1 MADKNVDGVA
11 ISSTVLTAV
20 GVIVAVLTL
29 FSMLNLFRCLRR
41 RKRLTIKGEHE
52 FLPGTHHHFS
62 GGRSVEIYNSP
73 DSTAVHII
81 VHDARQRA

>member
-41 RKRLTIKGEHE
+41 RKRLVRKAH
-52 FLPGTHHHFS
+52 L
-62 GGRSVEIYNSP
+62 N
-73 DSTAVHII
+73 
-81 VHDARQRA
+81 